1 MLFLTSRMIK
11 EAEQRALEDV
21 SSLHLIENAAR
32 ALYNELKE
40 FKSVRIYCGKGNNG
54 SDGYA
59 TAILLKKNGIRT
71 EIVQVQAP
79 QSEECI
85 FLARK
90 AAEEGIDFLS
100 FNLVSEAP
108 ECILDAIFGIGIS
121 GEITDQ
127 TIKNVIDA
135 INVSDA
141 YVVSADIPSGMNA
154 DTGEECSVCV
164 RADKTVTFTAPKCGM
179 LSGSSVD
186 LCGEIVI
193 KEVGIPVNYTGITDS
208 TCVPI
213 TDRLAKTILPI
224 RKRYSHKGTFGTA
237 VIVAGSSTMPGACA
251 MAAMAALRSGCG
263 LVKIIAPVS
272 ICRILNILVKE
283 AIVIPVPEQNGI
295 MLPSLTPSAIEAIKT
310 ADSILVG
317 CGLGKGEHH
326 LLIKNILSN
335 SSAGVIID
343 ADGINS
349 LCTNLDIIRNKNIL
363 LTPHPKEFSRISG
376 LSVPDIEKNRIQ
388 AADTFARENGIHLLL
403 KGSRTV
409 ITYGG
414 SHKYVSLEASSAL
427 AKAGSGDVL
436 AGIIAA
442 LVAQNIPLTDSAA
455 LACLIHTHAGLIAE
469 KTIGAYGTTA
479 DDLIKLIPDAI
490 KSIQNV

>member
-213 TDRLAKTILPI
+213 TDRLQ
-224 RKRYSHKGTFGTA
+224 
-237 VIVAGSSTMPGACA
+237 V
-251 MAAMAALRSGCG
+251 G
-263 LVKIIAPVS
+263 LL
-272 ICRILNILVKE
+272 C
-283 AIVIPVPEQNGI
+283 PVPVLWRQW
-295 MLPSLTPSAIEAIKT
+295 L
-310 ADSILVG
+310 
-317 CGLGKGEHH
+317 
-326 LLIKNILSN
+326 
-335 SSAGVIID
+335 
-343 ADGINS
+343 
-349 LCTNLDIIRNKNIL
+349 R
-363 LTPHPKEFSRISG
+363 
-376 LSVPDIEKNRIQ
+376 
-388 AADTFARENGIHLLL
+388 
-403 KGSRTV
+403 
-409 ITYGG
+409 
-414 SHKYVSLEASSAL
+414 YVAVA
-427 AKAGSGDVL
+427 VL
-436 AGIIAA
+436 
-442 LVAQNIPLTDSAA
+442 
-455 LACLIHTHAGLIAE
+455 
-469 KTIGAYGTTA
+469 
-479 DDLIKLIPDAI
+479 
-490 KSIQNV
+490 